1 MSGCN
6 YPGGERQYSS
16 PRSELSGEIVQ
27 GGNFPGVI
35 AFGKNCLRGNFRGG
49 GGGNCPMW
57 ELSGG
62 AVTVQGGNCPGAIV
76 QGQLSGRNCLMEI
89 VLEPPLARV
98 HMENFNLF

>member
-49 GGGNCPMW
+49 GGVIVLCGNCPGGGNCPRW
-57 ELSGG
+57 ELS
-62 AVTVQGGNCPGAIV
+62 GGNCPGAV
-76 QGQLSGRNCLMEI
+76 VREELLNGDCLRT
-89 VLEPPLARV
+89 PSCTCSYGK
-98 HMENFNLF
+98 F

>member
-1 MSGCN
+1 
-6 YPGGERQYSS
+6 
-16 PRSELSGEIVQ
+16 
-27 GGNFPGVI
+27 
-35 AFGKNCLRGNFRGG
+35 
-49 GGGNCPMW
+49 MW